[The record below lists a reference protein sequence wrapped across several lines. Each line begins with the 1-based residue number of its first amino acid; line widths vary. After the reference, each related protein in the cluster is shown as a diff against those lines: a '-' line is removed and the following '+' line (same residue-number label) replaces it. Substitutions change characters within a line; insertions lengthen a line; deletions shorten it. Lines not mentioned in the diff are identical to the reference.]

1 MNMNTKMIVVALA
14 ALASAT
20 SFAADYPIHPAEM
33 TNVAIRAGFWYPRFE
48 TNRVVTVQVDFRKS
62 EDTGR
67 ISNFELAGERAGR
80 GFQGIP
86 FNDSDVYKIIEGAA
100 YTLSTH
106 PDPKLEKYLDDL
118 IDKIA
123 NAVAECGAFIEL
135 LNENDDVVD
144 KHWILDLL
152 THPNDRYNRSR
163 FLYAW
168 ATNYNVFGDAFVYFD
183 RNAVGSK
190 MGQIRGM

>member
-1 MNMNTKMIVVALA
+1 MKKITALA
-14 ALASAT
+14 AALAACA
-20 SFAADYPIHPAEM
+20 SFASKDYPFKEAEM

-67 ISNFELAGERAGR
+67 ISNFELAGQRAGR
-80 GFQGIP
+80 GFRGIP

-100 YTLSTH
+100 YTLSTQ

-123 NAVAECGAFIEL
+123 KAQEPDGYLYTARTLHFNYGYKNGKAV
-135 LNENDDVVD
+135 
-144 KHWILDLL
+144 
-152 THPNDRYNRSR
+152 YNIRCTSTTATRTARRS
-163 FLYAW
+163 
-168 ATNYNVFGDAFVYFD
+168 TT
-183 RNAVGSK
+183 
-190 MGQIRGM
+190 

>member
-1 MNMNTKMIVVALA
+1 MKKLVLGLA
-14 ALASAT
+14 AVAT
-20 SFAADYPIHPAEM
+20 GLCMAGDYPFQPAEM

-62 EDTGR
+62 EETGR

-106 PDPKLEKYLDDL
+106 PDPELEKYLDDL
-118 IDKIA
+118 IAKIA
-123 NAVAECGAFIEL
+123 KAEGLDKGYRVINNCGADGGQTVMHLHFHL
-135 LNENDDVVD
+135 LGGVKLGE
-144 KHWILDLL
+144 
-152 THPNDRYNRSR
+152 
-163 FLYAW
+163 
-168 ATNYNVFGDAFVYFD
+168 
-183 RNAVGSK
+183 K
-190 MGQIRGM
+190 MI